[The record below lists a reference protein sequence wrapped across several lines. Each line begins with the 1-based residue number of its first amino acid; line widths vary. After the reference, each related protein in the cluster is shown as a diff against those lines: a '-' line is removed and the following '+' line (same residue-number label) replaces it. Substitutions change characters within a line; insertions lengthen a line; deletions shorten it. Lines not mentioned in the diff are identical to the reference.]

1 MCLQRSPDAKHA
13 ILADD
18 VLTLHPITETLSC
31 KGGKFRDTAAT
42 LEADSSESC

>member
-18 VLTLHPITETLSC
+18 VLTLDPITLSC